1 MVMVINKMIKRTI
14 FEYKSQYIG
23 SIILIIISCML
34 YSSFNIAMLD
44 VQDNLNT
51 FRINNKL
58 EDASFII
65 QNSIT
70 NINQLEEKYDLILE
84 ERKSIDYTNEDKSVL
99 RILESTNKIDKY
111 AVISGNP
118 IIGENELLIDKGY
131 AGAHSLAI
139 NAQLKIN
146 DTTFKIV
153 GYMSTPD
160 YVYPLKSE
168 SDMLKSPKSFG
179 VAVVSE
185 KDINK
190 IGKGLNFYSVKF
202 NKDNISE
209 FKSDLST
216 DNILIQWINKKDNN
230 RISFIDGDMKG
241 GAAIGKVM
249 PIAILILTCIL
260 ISVVLLRLLKREYLV
275 IGTLY
280 AIGCTKKELV
290 RHYLRYPII
299 ISLIGSFVGTIIGS
313 LLVKPLLSA
322 VTVYYNL
329 PLLIVN
335 FDIKYTILSLI
346 LPFIFLIPVT
356 YIVINK
362 ALKLSPLQLMR
373 GGNNKTKVSFIERKL
388 NLNRFNFNTKFKIR
402 ELCRSLPRAV
412 LMILGVTFA
421 SMLLLIGF
429 ATKDS
434 MNYMVNN
441 SYSDIYKYNYEY
453 NFNALQIG
461 KVDKGE
467 KRSLSSFTTK
477 LNSKDEDLIIYGVEK
492 DSKLINLVDKNN
504 NVIGFDK
511 VIITKSMSDRYNL
524 KIGQSIKVKNKLNSK
539 EYTIKVDEIAKA
551 YTGNII
557 YMPLSEFNISNGY
570 SENSYLQIDSAYK
583 LDIPA
588 DSLISQTSKKDIID
602 GYNTMLMPM
611 KYMIGGIAVMAFII
625 GLIVIYVVTSLVI
638 EENKA
643 NISMFKILGYKNK
656 EIYSLI
662 LSSNIILVILG
673 YIISIPLIIMSV
685 ASFFDVMTKD
695 MNITIPAK
703 LNISS
708 VLISFV
714 IIIITYEISKALN
727 KSKVMKISMADSLKE
742 KRE

>member
-1 MVMVINKMIKRTI
+1 MVINKMIKRTI

-23 SIILIIISCML
+23 SIILIIISCMI
-34 YSSFNIAMLD
+34 YSSFNIAMTD

-65 QNSIT
+65 QNPIT
-70 NINQLEEKYDLILE
+70 NINELEKKYDLILE
-84 ERKSIDYTNEDKSVL
+84 ERKSIDYINEDKSVL
-99 RILESTNKIDKY
+99 RILASTDKIDKY
-111 AVISGNP
+111 AVISGKP
-118 IIGENELLIDKGY
+118 IIGENEILIDKAY
-131 AGAHSLAI
+131 ASAHSLAI
-139 NAQLKIN
+139 NTEFNIN
-146 DTTFKIV
+146 NTAFKIV

-168 SDMLKSPKSFG
+168 SDMLKNPKNFG
-179 VAVVSE
+179 VAVVSK

-190 IGKGLNFYSVKF
+190 IGKGLTFYSVKF

-209 FKSDLST
+209 FKSDLSL

-230 RISFIDGDMKG
+230 RISFIDGDLKG
-241 GAAIGKVM
+241 GVMIGKVL

-260 ISVVLLRLLKREYLV
+260 ISVVLSRLLKREYLV

-280 AIGCTKKELV
+280 AIGNTKKELV
-290 RHYLRYPII
+290 RHYLKYPII
-299 ISLIGSFVGTIIGS
+299 ISLIGSVTGTVIGS
-313 LLVKPLLSA
+313 LLVNPLLSA
-322 VTVYYNL
+322 VTKYYNL

-356 YIVINK
+356 YLVINK

-373 GGNNKTKVSFIERKL
+373 GGNNKTKVNFIERKL
-388 NLNRFNFNTKFKIR
+388 NVDRFNFNTKFKIR

-434 MNYMVNN
+434 MDYMVTN

-453 NFNALQIG
+453 TFNALQVG
-461 KVDKGE
+461 EVDTGE
-467 KRSLSSFTTK
+467 RRSLSSFTSK
-477 LNSKDEDLIIYGVEK
+477 INNKDEDFIIYGVEK

-504 NVIGFDK
+504 DVIGFDK
-511 VIITKSMSDRYNL
+511 VIITKSMSDRYN
-524 KIGQSIKVKNKLNSK
+524 IRVGQSIKVKNKLNSK
-539 EYTIKVDEIAKA
+539 EFTVKVGEIAKV

-557 YMPLSEFNISNGY
+557 YMPLSEFNKSNGY
-570 SENSYLQIDSAYK
+570 PENSYLQIDSADK
-583 LDIPA
+583 LNIPP
-588 DSLISQTSKKDIID
+588 DKLISEASKQDIID

-643 NISMFKILGYKNK
+643 NISMFKILGYKKK
-656 EIYSLI
+656 EIYSLV

-673 YIISIPLIIMSV
+673 YIISVPLIIMSV
-685 ASFFDVMTKD
+685 ASFFNAMTVD
-695 MNITIPAK
+695 MNITIPSK

-708 VLISFV
+708 ILISFV
-714 IIIITYEISKALN
+714 IIIITYEISKSLN

>member
-1 MVMVINKMIKRTI
+1 MVINKMIKRTI

-34 YSSFNIAMLD
+34 YSSFNIAMSD
-44 VQDNLNT
+44 VQDNLNI

-58 EDASFII
+58 EDANFII
-65 QNSIT
+65 QNPIT
-70 NINQLEEKYDLILE
+70 NINQLEKKYDLTLE
-84 ERKSIDYTNEDKSVL
+84 ERKSVDYTNEDKSVL

-111 AVISGNP
+111 AVISGKP
-118 IIGENELLIDKGY
+118 IIGENEILIDKAY

-139 NAQLKIN
+139 NGQLKIN
-146 DTTFKIV
+146 AITFKIV

-168 SDMLKSPKSFG
+168 SDMLKNPKSFG
-179 VAVVSE
+179 VAVVSK

-190 IGKGLNFYSVKF
+190 IGKGLTFYSIKF
-202 NKDNISE
+202 NKENISE
-209 FKSDLST
+209 FKSDLSA
-216 DNILIQWINKKDNN
+216 DNILIQWVNKKDNN

-241 GAAIGKVM
+241 GVMIGKVM

-280 AIGCTKKELV
+280 AIGCNKKELV

-299 ISLIGSFVGTIIGS
+299 ISLIGSIVGTVIGS

-335 FDIKYTILSLI
+335 FDIKYTILSIL

-356 YIVINK
+356 YTVINK

-373 GGNNKTKVSFIERKL
+373 GGDNKAKVNFIERKL

-402 ELCRSLPRAV
+402 ELCRSLPRTV
-412 LMILGVTFA
+412 LLILGVTFA

-434 MNYMVNN
+434 MDYMVNN
-441 SYSDIYKYNYEY
+441 SYTDIYKYNYEY
-453 NFNALQIG
+453 TFNSLQIG

-467 KRSLSSFTTK
+467 KRSLSSFTSK
-477 LNSKDEDLIIYGVEK
+477 LNNKDEDLIIFGVEK

-524 KIGQSIKVKNKLNSK
+524 KVGQSIKVKNKLNSK

-557 YMPLSEFNISNGY
+557 YMPLSEFNKSNGY
-570 SENSYLQIDSAYK
+570 PENSYLQLDSAYK

-588 DSLISQTSKKDIID
+588 NKLISQTSKKDIID
-602 GYNTMLMPM
+602 GYNTLLMPM
-611 KYMIGGIAVMAFII
+611 KYMMGGIAATAFVI
-625 GLIVIYVVTSLVI
+625 GLIVIYIVTSLVI

-643 NISMFKILGYKNK
+643 NISMFKILGYKKK

-662 LSSNIILVILG
+662 LSSNIILVIFG
-673 YIISIPLIIMSV
+673 YIISVPLIILSV
-685 ASFFDVMTKD
+685 ASFFNEMTKD

-714 IIIITYEISKALN
+714 VIIITYEISKALN

-742 KRE
+742 NRE

>member
-1 MVMVINKMIKRTI
+1 MVINKMIKRTI

-570 SENSYLQIDSAYK
+570 PENSYLQIDSAYK

>member
-1 MVMVINKMIKRTI
+1 MVMVIKKMIKRTI
-14 FEYKSQYIG
+14 FEYKAQYIG

-51 FRINNKL
+51 FRIHNKL

-65 QNSIT
+65 QNPIT
-70 NINQLEEKYDLILE
+70 NINELQKKYDLILE
-84 ERKSIDYTNEDKSVL
+84 ERKSIDYINEDKSVL
-99 RILESTNKIDKY
+99 RVLASTDKIDKY
-111 AVISGNP
+111 AVIDGKP
-118 IIGENELLIDKGY
+118 LLGENEILIDKAY
-131 AGAHSLAI
+131 ASAHSLDI
-139 NAQLKIN
+139 NKELNIN
-146 DTTFKIV
+146 NSAFKIV

-168 SDMLKSPKSFG
+168 SDMLKNPKSFG
-179 VAVVSE
+179 VAVVSK

-190 IGKGLNFYSVKF
+190 IGIGLTFYSVKF
-202 NKDNISE
+202 NKENISE
-209 FKSDLST
+209 FKKELVT
-216 DNILIQWINKKDNN
+216 GNILIRWINKKDNN

-241 GAAIGKVM
+241 GVMIGKVM

-260 ISVVLLRLLKREYLV
+260 ISVVLSRLLKREYLV

-299 ISLIGSFVGTIIGS
+299 ISLIGSVTGTIIGS

-322 VTVYYNL
+322 VTKYYNL
-329 PLLIVN
+329 PLVIIN
-335 FDIKYTILSLI
+335 FDIRYTILSLI

-356 YIVINK
+356 YVVINK

-373 GGNNKTKVSFIERKL
+373 GGNNKTKVNFIERKL
-388 NLNRFNFNTKFKIR
+388 NLDRFNFNTKFKIR
-402 ELCRSLPRAV
+402 ELCRSLPRSV

-434 MNYMVNN
+434 MDYMVNN
-441 SYSDIYKYNYEY
+441 SYTDIYKYNYEY
-453 NFNALQIG
+453 TFNSYQIG
-461 KVDKGE
+461 EVDSGE
-467 KRSLSSFTTK
+467 RRSLSSFTAK
-477 LNSKDEDLIIYGVEK
+477 LNNKDEDFIIYGVEK
-492 DSKLINLVDKNN
+492 KSKLINLLDENRE
-504 NVIGFDK
+504 VIGFDK

-524 KIGQSIKVKNKLNSK
+524 KEGESIKVKNKLNSK
-539 EYTIKVDEIAKA
+539 EFTIIIDKIANA

-557 YMPLSEFNISNGY
+557 YMPLDEFNKLNGY
-570 SENSYLQIDSAYK
+570 PKNSYLQIDSSYK
-583 LDIPA
+583 LDIPENK
-588 DSLISQTSKKDIID
+588 LISQTSKKDIID
-602 GYNTMLMPM
+602 GYNAMLMPM
-611 KYMIGGIAVMAFII
+611 KYMIGGIAVAAFVI

-643 NISMFKILGYKNK
+643 NISMFKILGYEKK
-656 EIYSLI
+656 EIYSLV
-662 LSSNIILVILG
+662 LSSNIILVIFG
-673 YIISIPLIIMSV
+673 YIISVPLIIISV
-685 ASFFDVMTKD
+685 ASFFNAMTKD
-695 MNITIPAK
+695 MNITIPSK

-708 VLISFV
+708 VIISFV
-714 IIIITYEISKALN
+714 IIIVTYETSNFLN

>member
-1 MVMVINKMIKRTI
+1 MVIKKMIKRTI
-14 FEYKSQYIG
+14 FKYKAQYIG

-34 YSSFNIAMLD
+34 YSSFNISMTD

-51 FRINNKL
+51 FRNTNKL

-65 QNSIT
+65 QNPIT
-70 NINQLEEKYDLILE
+70 NINELEKKYDLTLE
-84 ERKSIDYTNEDKSVL
+84 KRKSVDYINKDKSVL
-99 RILESTNKIDKY
+99 RILSSTDNIDKY
-111 AVISGNP
+111 AVISGKP
-118 IIGENELLIDKGY
+118 ITGENEILIDKAY

-139 NAQLKIN
+139 NSELNIN
-146 DTTFKIV
+146 NTTFKIV

-168 SDMLKSPKSFG
+168 SDMLKNPKNFG
-179 VAVVSE
+179 VAVVLK

-190 IGKGLNFYSVKF
+190 IGKGLTFY
-202 NKDNISE
+202 
-209 FKSDLST
+209 SDLSL

-241 GAAIGKVM
+241 GVMVGKVL

-260 ISVVLLRLLKREYLV
+260 ISIVLTRLLKREYLE

-280 AIGCTKKELV
+280 AMGYTKRELV
-290 RHYLRYPII
+290 RHYLKYPII
-299 ISLIGSFVGTIIGS
+299 ISIIGSFVGTVIGS

-335 FDIKYTILSLI
+335 FDIKYTIISLI

-373 GGNNKTKVSFIERKL
+373 GENSKTKVNFIERKL

-402 ELCRSLPRAV
+402 ELCRSLPRSV

-434 MNYMVNN
+434 MNYMVTN

-453 NFNALQIG
+453 TFNALQVG

-467 KRSLSSFTTK
+467 KRSLSSFTSK
-477 LNSKDEDLIIYGVEK
+477 INNKDEDFIIYGVEK
-492 DSKLINLVDKNN
+492 DSKLINLVNKNDD
-504 NVIGFDK
+504 IISFDK
-511 VIITKSMSDRYNL
+511 VIITKSMSDRYN
-524 KIGQSIKVKNKLNSK
+524 IRVGQSIKVKNKLNSK
-539 EYTIKVDEIAKA
+539 EFTIKVGEIAKV

-557 YMPLSEFNISNGY
+557 YMPLSEFNKSNGY
-570 SENSYLQIDSAYK
+570 PENSYLQIDSADK
-583 LDIPA
+583 LNIPE
-588 DSLISQTSKKDIID
+588 DKLISEASKQDIID
-602 GYNTMLMPM
+602 GYNTMLLPM

-643 NISMFKILGYKNK
+643 NISMFKILGYEKK

-673 YIISIPLIIMSV
+673 FIISIPLIIMSV
-685 ASFFDVMTKD
+685 ASFFNVMTKD
-695 MNITIPAK
+695 MNITIPSK

-708 VLISFV
+708 ILFSFV
-714 IIIITYEISKALN
+714 IIIITYEISKSLN
-727 KSKVMKISMADSLKE
+727 KSKIMKVSMADSLKE
-742 KRE
+742 KREGCIRRFNRIT

>member
-1 MVMVINKMIKRTI
+1 MVIKKMIKRTI
-14 FEYKSQYIG
+14 LEYKAQYIG

-34 YSSFNIAMLD
+34 YSSFNIAMTD
-44 VQDNLNT
+44 VQNNLNT

-65 QNSIT
+65 QNPIT
-70 NINQLEEKYDLILE
+70 NINELEKKYDLTLE
-84 ERKSIDYTNEDKSVL
+84 ERKSIDYINEDKSVL
-99 RILESTNKIDKY
+99 RILSSTYKIDKY
-111 AVISGNP
+111 AVISGKP
-118 IIGENELLIDKGY
+118 ITGENEILIDKAY
-131 AGAHSLAI
+131 ASAHSLAI
-139 NAQLKIN
+139 NTKLNIN
-146 DTTFKIV
+146 NTVFKIV

-168 SDMLKSPKSFG
+168 SDMLKNPKNFG
-179 VAVVSE
+179 VAVVP
-185 KDINK
+185 KNDIYK
-190 IGKGLNFYSVKF
+190 VGKGLTFYSVKF
-202 NKDNISE
+202 NKNNISE
-209 FKSDLST
+209 FKSDLSI
-216 DNILIQWINKKDNN
+216 DNILIQWTNKKDNN

-241 GAAIGKVM
+241 GVMIGKVL

-260 ISVVLLRLLKREYLV
+260 ISVVLSRLLKREYLE

-280 AIGCTKKELV
+280 AMGYTKGELV
-290 RHYLRYPII
+290 WHYLKYPII
-299 ISLIGSFVGTIIGS
+299 ISMIGSALGTVIGS
-313 LLVKPLLSA
+313 LFVKPLLSV
-322 VTVYYNL
+322 VTGYYNL

-335 FDIKYTILSLI
+335 FDIKYTIISLI

-373 GGNNKTKVSFIERKL
+373 GGNNKTKVNFIERKL
-388 NLNRFNFNTKFKIR
+388 NLDRFNFNTKFKIR
-402 ELCRSLPRAV
+402 ELCRSLPRAA
-412 LMILGVTFA
+412 LMILGVAFA

-434 MNYMVNN
+434 MDYMVTN

-453 NFNALQIG
+453 TFNSLQVG
-461 KVDKGE
+461 EVARGE
-467 KRSLSSFTTK
+467 KRSLSSFTSK
-477 LNSKDEDLIIYGVEK
+477 INNKDEDFVIYGVQK
-492 DSKLINLVDKNN
+492 NSKLISLVNKNN
-504 NVIGFDK
+504 DVIGFDK
-511 VIITKSMSDRYNL
+511 VIITKSMSDRYN
-524 KIGQSIKVKNKLNSK
+524 IRVGQSIKVKNKLNSK
-539 EYTIKVDEIAKA
+539 EFTVKVGEIAKV

-557 YMPLSEFNISNGY
+557 YMPLSEFNKSNGY
-570 SENSYLQIDSAYK
+570 PENSYLQIDSAYK
-583 LDIPA
+583 LNIPR
-588 DSLISQTSKKDIID
+588 DKLISEASKQDIID

-643 NISMFKILGYKNK
+643 NISMFKILGYEKK

-662 LSSNIILVILG
+662 FSNNIILVIFG
-673 YIISIPLIIMSV
+673 YIISVPLIMMSV
-685 ASFFDVMTKD
+685 ASFFNEMTKE

-703 LNISS
+703 LSTSS
-708 VLISFV
+708 VVISFV
-714 IIIITYEISKALN
+714 IIIITYEISKSLN